1 MCIHPTRASSSTLS
15 GSSLHI
21 SISVCWP
28 KLQDSYLI
36 MLRTKFL
43 SIMTYISISES
54 WRVLAI
60 KFVSLKTK
68 ILNLKWICG
77 LWLVTWPPRAK
88 SPLSEAA
95 HVLKCPRTSVT
106 CNTTV
111 EVKNDSDALAWAS
124 FSPRGW
130 VFSFFFLFCW
140 SSHFQKFPHHVYILH
155 SIQLAFLVNL
165 PLKFHRNAASPQ
177 PL

>member
-1 MCIHPTRASSSTLS
+1 MCINPTRASSLTLS

-21 SISVCWP
+21 GISVCWL
-28 KLQDSYLI
+28 KLQDSYLM

-43 SIMTYISISES
+43 SIMTYISILES

-77 LWLVTWPPRAK
+77 LWLVTWPTRAQ

-95 HVLKCPRTSVT
+95 RVLKCLRTSVT
-106 CNTTV
+106 CNATV
-111 EVKNDSDALAWAS
+111 EVENDSDALAWAS
-124 FSPRGW
+124 FSPRGRFF
-130 VFSFFFLFCW
+130 FSFFLFCS
-140 SSHFQKFPHHVYILH
+140 SSHFQKFLHHGYILH
-155 SIQLAFLVNL
+155 SIQLVFLVNL
-165 PLKFHRNAASPQ
+165 PLQFHRNAAAPQ